1 MLTRSKSSTERR
13 FQKWSKIIRECRELS
28 RLQLSELSGDSIWT
42 IKSLKLDFLEW
53 DAFIV
58 YEKGKFRVIQY
69 KLESTLSTLSD
80 FDREELR

>member
-1 MLTRSKSSTERR
+1 MLTRGKSSTERK

-28 RLQLSELSGDSIWT
+28 RLKLSELSGDSIWT

-58 YEKGKFRVIQY
+58 YDKGKFRVLQY
-69 KLESTLSTLSD
+69 GLEGTLSTLSE
-80 FDREELR
+80 FQKEELR